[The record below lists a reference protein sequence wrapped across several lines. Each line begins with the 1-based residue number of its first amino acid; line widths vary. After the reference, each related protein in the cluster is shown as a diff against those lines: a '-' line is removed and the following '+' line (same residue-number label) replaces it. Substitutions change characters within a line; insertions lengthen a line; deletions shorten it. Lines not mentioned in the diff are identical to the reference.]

1 MISVCMAVKNG
12 SRFLRMQLDSI
23 LPQLSAEDEVI
34 ISDDHSTD
42 NTFDVIN
49 SYADARIKFIKNPN
63 EGLVSNFENSLLA
76 SRGELIFLADQDDI
90 WQPNKIRHM
99 LGYLKEYDIVV
110 SDCNLIDSK
119 FNFLHHSF
127 FELNSSGTGLIK
139 NLLRNSYMGCCM
151 AFHRKILSKALPFPK
166 GLYVHDAWIG
176 LIGELYFT
184 KIFISDKLVSH
195 RKHNGNASFTGIK
208 SGLSTLDK
216 IAYRIK
222 LIKGLIDVHY
232 AK

>member
-1 MISVCMAVKNG
+1 MAVKNG
-12 SRFLRMQLDSI
+12 SRFLRMQVDSI
-23 LPQLSAEDEVI
+23 LPQLSAEDEII

-42 NTFDVIN
+42 TTFEVAN
-49 SYADARIKFIKNPN
+49 SYSDPRIRFIKNPN
-63 EGLVSNFENSLLA
+63 VGLVSNFENSLSA

-90 WQPNKIRHM
+90 WQPNKIRQM
-99 LGYLKEYDIVV
+99 LPHLKEYDLVV
-110 SDCNLIDSK
+110 SDCDLVDDKLDS
-119 FNFLHHSF
+119 LHNSF
-127 FELNSSGTGLIK
+127 FEINSSGTGLIK

-184 KIFISDKLVSH
+184 KTFISDKLVSH
-195 RKHNGNASFTGIK
+195 RKHNGNASFTGVK
-208 SGLSTLDK
+208 SGLSTVDK
-216 IAYRIK
+216 ISYRLK

>member
-42 NTFDVIN
+42 NTFDIIN
-49 SYADARIKFIKNPN
+49 SYTDARIKFIKNPN
-63 EGLVSNFENSLLA
+63 EGLVSNFENALLI
-76 SRGELIFLADQDDI
+76 SRGEFIFLADQDDI
-90 WQPNKIRHM
+90 WQPNKIKQM
-99 LGYLKEYDIVV
+99 LPHLKEFDLVV
-110 SDCNLIDSK
+110 SDCNLVNDNLDS
-119 FNFLHHSF
+119 LHHSF
-127 FELNSSGTGLIK
+127 FELNSSGSGLIK

-184 KIFISDKLVSH
+184 KIFISAKLVSH

-208 SGLSTLDK
+208 SGLSTVDK
-216 IAYRIK
+216 ISYRIK
-222 LIKGLIDVHY
+222 LIKGLINVHY